1 MEINL
6 YYWNNGVGVV
16 NDAILIKALLS
27 DYDVVSYDISK
38 TNEYRKGDLG
48 IFIQNIQ
55 ADQLPNN
62 KKNIFIINEEW
73 LNQDEVLFLSQFDY
87 LIVKS
92 DYAKQL
98 LVPYHANIVQ
108 TGFFSLDRYFFPR
121 NTGKVLHF
129 KGKSIQKNSELI
141 YNYKDSIKVLDSESE
156 YLSDSQVDGELN
168 THDIHICCSLYEG
181 WGHYLW
187 EAMSCGKLVICS
199 EIPVFKEYLDPDLVK
214 FIPTKNVC
222 RSVLGY
228 KFLDKSK
235 FIPGASYIFRE
246 GHFVDISKFDEML
259 RNIDELLEFQ
269 RKNSK
274 NIRNHFLEVNNKNKR
289 KFLSIVN
296 YII

>member
-1 MEINL
+1 MRINL

-108 TGFFSLDRYFFPR
+108 TGFFSLDRYFFPK
-121 NTGKVLHF
+121 NTNEILHF
-129 KGKSIQKNSELI
+129 KGKSIQKNTELV
-141 YNYKDSIKVLDSESE
+141 KDLNCVNILDSSIN
-156 YLSDSQVDGELN
+156 YLSDNDVTYNLN
-168 THDIHICCSLYEG
+168 NHDIHICCSLYEA

-199 EIPVFKEYLDPDLVK
+199 EIPVFKEYLNPELVK
-214 FIPTKNVC
+214 FIPTKNTYDYNTEYEFLNTKNYKL
-222 RSVLGY
+222 RKGY
-228 KFLDKSK
+228 IVDDTKVKELLSK
-235 FIPGASYIFRE
+235 
-246 GHFVDISKFDEML
+246 K
-259 RNIDELLEFQ
+259 DELLEFQ
-269 RKNSK
+269 KKNK
-274 NIRNHFLEVNNKNKR
+274 QLIREHFLYINEKNKQ
-289 KFLSIVN
+289 KFLKTIEF
-296 YII
+296 I

>member
-1 MEINL
+1 MRINL

-108 TGFFSLDRYFFPR
+108 TGFFSLDRYFFPK
-121 NTGKVLHF
+121 NTNEILHF
-129 KGKSIQKNSELI
+129 KGKSIQKNTELV
-141 YNYKDSIKVLDSESE
+141 KDLNCVNILDSSIN
-156 YLSDSQVDGELN
+156 YLSDNDVTYNLN
-168 THDIHICCSLYEG
+168 NHDIHICCSLYEA

-199 EIPVFKEYLDPDLVK
+199 EIPVFKEHLDPELVK
-214 FIPTKNVC
+214 FIPIKDVC
-222 RSVLGY
+222 SHNMNYEFLNTNDYKLRKGY
-228 KFLDKSK
+228 
-235 FIPGASYIFRE
+235 I
-246 GHFVDISKFDEML
+246 VDDIEVKEL
-259 RNIDELLEFQ
+259 LNNKEELLEFQ
-269 RKNSK
+269 K
-274 NIRNHFLEVNNKNKR
+274 KNKELIR
-289 KFLSIVN
+289 EYFLYINEKNKQKFLKTIEF
-296 YII
+296 I